1 MSKILDFYFSFTS
14 PYSYIAHT
22 QLAGLAE
29 RTQCSIA
36 YHTIDLGKIFEL
48 TGNARPI
55 SVPAKRKYLAKD
67 IGCWCRYYN
76 IPFKLSSRFPINTR
90 PATAGAAI
98 AQKQGKLPEF
108 VEIVLQAFFV
118 EDRDIAD
125 VQVLA
130 ELATKIGLDADDV
143 AAGVNDLA
151 ILKEIDAE
159 TEAAAKRGVFGA
171 PTFFVGD
178 DMYFGSDRLMF
189 VEQAL
194 K

>member
-67 IGCWCRYYN
+67 IGYWCRYYN
-76 IPFKLSSRFPINTR
+76 IPFKLSSRFPIDTR
-90 PATAGAAI
+90 PAAAGAAI

-108 VEIVLQAFFV
+108 VEIVLKAFFV

-125 VQVLA
+125 AQVLIN
-130 ELATKIGLDADDV
+130 LATKIGLDAQTFSAEVSDP
-143 AAGVNDLA
+143 A
-151 ILKEIDAE
+151 ILQQIDAK

>member
-1 MSKILDFYFSFTS
+1 M
-14 PYSYIAHT
+14 
-22 QLAGLAE
+22 
-29 RTQCSIA
+29 
-36 YHTIDLGKIFEL
+36 
-48 TGNARPI
+48 
-55 SVPAKRKYLAKD
+55 
-67 IGCWCRYYN
+67 
-76 IPFKLSSRFPINTR
+76 
-90 PATAGAAI
+90 
-98 AQKQGKLPEF
+98 
-108 VEIVLQAFFV
+108 LQAFFV

-125 VQVLA
+125 AQVLG

>member
-1 MSKILDFYFSFTS
+1 MSKTLEFYFSFTS

-22 QLAGLAE
+22 QLAGLAK

-36 YHTIDLGKIFEL
+36 YHVIDLGKIFQL

-67 IGCWCRYYN
+67 IGYWCRYYN
-76 IPFKLSSRFPINTR
+76 IPFKLSSRFPIDTR
-90 PATAGAAI
+90 PAAAGAA
-98 AQKQGKLPEF
+98 AAKRKGKLAEWI
-108 VEIVLQAFFV
+108 ETVLQAFFV

-125 VQVLA
+125 PLVLG

-143 AAGVNDLA
+143 AAGVNDPA

-178 DMYFGSDRLMF
+178 DMYFGNDRLMF

>member
-1 MSKILDFYFSFTS
+1 M
-14 PYSYIAHT
+14 
-22 QLAGLAE
+22 
-29 RTQCSIA
+29 
-36 YHTIDLGKIFEL
+36 
-48 TGNARPI
+48 
-55 SVPAKRKYLAKD
+55 PAKRKYLAKD
-67 IGCWCRYYN
+67 IGYWCRYYN
-76 IPFKLSSRFPINTR
+76 IPFKLSSRFPIDTR
-90 PATAGAAI
+90 PAAAGAAI

-125 VQVLA
+125 AQVLG
-130 ELATKIGLDADDV
+130 ELATKIWLDADDV
-143 AAGVNDLA
+143 AAGVNALA

-194 K
+194 N

>member
-1 MSKILDFYFSFTS
+1 M
-14 PYSYIAHT
+14 
-22 QLAGLAE
+22 AE

-36 YHTIDLGKIFEL
+36 YHVIDLAKIFEL

-67 IGCWCRYYN
+67 IGYWCRYYN
-76 IPFKLSSRFPINTR
+76 IPFKLSSRFPIDTR
-90 PATAGAAI
+90 PAAAGAAI

-125 VQVLA
+125 AQVLIN
-130 ELATKIGLDADDV
+130 LATKIGLDAQAV
-143 AAGVNDLA
+143 TAGVSDPA
-151 ILKEIDAE
+151 ILNQIDVK